1 MEATVFIIVGVMA
14 LVLATIHNHFAKKK
28 RILHFLTERYGQK
41 PEERKYDLDEI
52 KILWKELD
60 EKKEGIDEI
69 TWNDLDMDDVFRRIN
84 ACNSSLGEQVLYRCI
99 RRSPFDYH
107 PSEEMDNFKET
118 SEGRRQDGGNLE
130 FLEKQVSFFAGN
142 SQVRQR
148 IQTELFGFGK
158 RKGNY
163 YVPMFLNNL
172 DSFRYLI
179 GAFLLDFIFF
189 NRMIRLMEKNRECI
203 WEMFFAVGRIDM
215 AVAIASYRESLPVWC
230 IPEISRGSGIDY
242 REVYNPLLS
251 HPVCNDF
258 RLETNCMITGSN
270 ASGKSTF
277 MKSVAV
283 NEILAF
289 SIHTCSAKHAV
300 IPKMEVYT
308 SMAVRDDLLAG
319 ESYFVKEIK
328 SLRRIVRKLEE
339 TGKALV
345 VIDEIL
351 RGTNSRERIA
361 ASAAILK
368 YLEERNCMVIV
379 ASHDMELA
387 KMLQIHA
394 YRNYYF
400 CEKETKGRI
409 EFDYKIHEGICM
421 QTNAIKLL
429 EHFEFPQD
437 MIKDAYA
444 VLCGY
449 Q

>member
-1 MEATVFIIVGVMA
+1 
-14 LVLATIHNHFAKKK
+14 
-28 RILHFLTERYGQK
+28 
-41 PEERKYDLDEI
+41 
-52 KILWKELD
+52 
-60 EKKEGIDEI
+60 
-69 TWNDLDMDDVFRRIN
+69 
-84 ACNSSLGEQVLYRCI
+84 
-99 RRSPFDYH
+99 
-107 PSEEMDNFKET
+107 
-118 SEGRRQDGGNLE
+118 
-130 FLEKQVSFFAGN
+130 
-142 SQVRQR
+142 
-148 IQTELFGFGK
+148 
-158 RKGNY
+158 
-163 YVPMFLNNL
+163 
-172 DSFRYLI
+172 
-179 GAFLLDFIFF
+179 
-189 NRMIRLMEKNRECI
+189 
-203 WEMFFAVGRIDM
+203 
-215 AVAIASYRESLPVWC
+215 
-230 IPEISRGSGIDY
+230 
-242 REVYNPLLS
+242 
-251 HPVCNDF
+251 
-258 RLETNCMITGSN
+258 
-270 ASGKSTF
+270 
-277 MKSVAV
+277 
-283 NEILAF
+283 
-289 SIHTCSAKHAV
+289 
-300 IPKMEVYT
+300 
-308 SMAVRDDLLAG
+308 MAVRDDLLAG

-387 KMLQIHA
+387 KMLQVHA

-437 MIKDAYA
+437 MIKDAYV